1 METVATST
9 GSSDSSDDGEHIIT
23 ASEYVAM
30 VAVPSLVY
38 A

>member
-1 METVATST
+1 MST
-9 GSSDSSDDGEHIIT
+9 GSSDSSDEGEHIVA
-23 ASEYVAM
+23 ASEFVAM